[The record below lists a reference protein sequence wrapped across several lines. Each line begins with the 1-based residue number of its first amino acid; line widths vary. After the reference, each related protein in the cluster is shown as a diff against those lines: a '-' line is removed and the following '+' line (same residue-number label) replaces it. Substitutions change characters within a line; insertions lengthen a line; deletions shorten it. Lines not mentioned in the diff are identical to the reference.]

1 MTSGSLKPIVT
12 PIVVAA
18 ASSVLGVLIAVCVGI
33 AYD

>member
-18 ASSVLGVLIAVCVGI
+18 ALSVVGVLIAVCVGI
-33 AYD
+33 AWD